1 MLNCTATYLC
11 SCDGRASNEH
21 RPHRGMRVAAS
32 LVEQKIPYSM
42 CHFHLVPNTSSFHI
56 SNAGSFV
63 QNVRKHEF

>member
-42 CHFHLVPNTSSFHI
+42 CHFHLVPNTSLVSHLQRRVI
-56 SNAGSFV
+56 CTKC
-63 QNVRKHEF
+63 QET